1 MNRFDGVIFD
11 LDGTLIDS
19 LRDIA
24 NAANATLQELGKP
37 TCTLESFKTH
47 VGDGVSVLFQ
57 RALPET
63 QSDPSLLAQCMS
75 IYQGHYD
82 AGWDLCT
89 TPYPGIEKM
98 LERVMAQGIR
108 LAVLSNKPDHFTK
121 RCVERFFP
129 GVAFS
134 HVVGH
139 SERFPRKPDPTSAKW
154 IASQLSSDPLRVAYV
169 GDTNTDMLTAT
180 AAGLYPI
187 GVSWGFRHVD
197 EIRQAGAKI
206 ICDTAGELVTI
217 LTES

>member
-19 LRDIA
+19 LEDIA
-24 NAANATLQELGKP
+24 NAANATLRELGKP

-63 QSDPSLLAQCMS
+63 KHSPELLAECMA

-82 AGWDLCT
+82 RGWDICT
-89 TPYPGIEKM
+89 KPYPGIPQA
-98 LERVMAQGIR
+98 LQVSIDQGLP

-129 GVAFS
+129 GIPFA
-134 HVVGH
+134 HVLGH
-139 SERFPRKPDPTSAKW
+139 SDRFPRKPDPTSAKW
-154 IASQLSSDPLRVAYV
+154 IAAKFSSDPSRVAYV
-169 GDTNTDMLTAT
+169 GDTNTDMQTAT
-180 AAGLYPI
+180 SASLFAI
-187 GVSWGFRHVD
+187 GVSWGFRSIE
-197 EIRQAGAKI
+197 EIQEAGAKI
-206 ICDTAGELVTI
+206 ICSSAEELAKI
-217 LTES
+217 LTQQ

>member
-1 MNRFDGVIFD
+1 MKRFDGVVFD

-19 LRDIA
+19 LEDIA
-24 NAANATLQELGKP
+24 NAANATLAELGKP

-57 RALPET
+57 RALPQT

-82 AGWDLCT
+82 RGWDHCT
-89 TPYPGIEKM
+89 KPYPGIERM
-98 LERVMAQGIR
+98 LAGLRSFGMK

-129 GVAFS
+129 EVPFAQ
-134 HVVGH
+134 VLGH
-139 SERFPRKPDPTSAKW
+139 SDRFPRKPDPSSAIW
-154 IASQLSSDPLRVAYV
+154 IASELSCESSRVAYV

-180 AAGLYPI
+180 SAGLYAI
-187 GVSWGFRHVD
+187 GVSWGFRDTD
-197 EIRQAGAKI
+197 EIRQAGARQ
-206 ICDTAGELVTI
+206 ICDSAEELTEI
-217 LTES
+217 LTGR